1 MTNHAQCSYCELQ
14 SFCPLL
20 LIQLLKSSPVK
31 VHEAWK
37 QPSGSG
43 CSHFVEGTEKN
54 LVCLKNLLLF
64 PRVSPDVGE
73 QELDCRTG
81 DGSAVQQDES
91 KDGY

>member
-1 MTNHAQCSYCELQ
+1 MCNAHAVNHEAFVHYRLPSC
-14 SFCPLL
+14 
-20 LIQLLKSSPVK
+20 LKNSPVK
-31 VHEAWK
+31 AHEAWK

-64 PRVSPDVGE
+64 PGVSPDVGE

-91 KDGY
+91 KDAY

>member
-1 MTNHAQCSYCELQ
+1 MRNAHTVNYKAFVHHRLSGC
-14 SFCPLL
+14 
-20 LIQLLKSSPVK
+20 LKNSPVK
-31 VHEAWK
+31 VHEASK

-64 PRVSPDVGE
+64 PRVSRDVGE

-91 KDGY
+91 KDSY